1 MKWSNGEVRN
11 IVLVVDDSPESLS
24 MVSAAIEKAGMT
36 VLVARDGE
44 TAIDLTHRVGPD
56 VILMDAL
63 MPGLD
68 GFETCAALK
77 TGQDAV
83 NTPVIF
89 MTGLDDPEHIL
100 LGLEVGGV
108 DYVTKP
114 VNPDELVARLT
125 VHLTNAK
132 LIESARDAADANGR
146 SVIAFT
152 RSGERVWASP
162 GAMKMIANHDDLFAE
177 DDRVENQALREW
189 LISLPQSPLSDA
201 QPLRLE
207 RADSCLELRAAGL
220 RVTGEVL
227 VSVEDVGSRNPADD
241 LMDMFGL
248 TAREAEVL
256 VWLSRGKTNRDIG
269 QILTLSART
278 VNKHLEQIFHKL
290 GVDNRTSA
298 AVMAD
303 RICRG

>member
-1 MKWSNGEVRN
+1 MNWPDTDSSH

-24 MVSAAIEKAGMT
+24 MVSAAIEEAGMT
-36 VLVARDGE
+36 VLVSRDGE
-44 TAIDLTHRVGPD
+44 TAIDLTRRVKPD

-68 GFETCAALK
+68 GFQTCARLK
-77 TGQDAV
+77 SGADAI

-89 MTGLDDPEHIL
+89 MTGLTDPEHVL
-100 LGLEVGGV
+100 RGLEVGGV

-125 VHLTNAK
+125 VHLANAK
-132 LIESARDAADANGR
+132 LIESAHDALDASGR

-152 RSGERVWASP
+152 RRGERLWASP
-162 GAMKMIANHDDLFAE
+162 GAQKILADHADVIAE
-177 DDRVENQALREW
+177 DTGVTDPSLRDWLLALPR
-189 LISLPQSPLSDA
+189 SPLSLSTPFRTGHSDH
-201 QPLRLE
+201 E
-207 RADSCLELRAAGL
+207 LELQFVGMPAS
-220 RVTGEVL
+220 GELL
-227 VSVEDVGSRNPADD
+227 VSVEEAGNRKPAEC
-241 LMDMFGL
+241 LSEAYGL

-269 QILTLSART
+269 QILSLSART
-278 VNKHLEQIFHKL
+278 VNKHLEQIFQKL

-298 AVMAD
+298 AVIAD
-303 RICRG
+303 RICRN